1 MSRGWRCGAIVGRPE
16 RHRNARHT
24 IENPARL
31 LAKLRFR
38 QVRCFLEVA
47 QRGSFVA
54 AAEVLGLTQP
64 AVSRS
69 IRELEATLDVTLFDR
84 SQRGA
89 ILTVHGRK
97 LFDAAEAAM
106 ALLAEGLQ
114 ATQDMGGSRELLRMG
129 ALPNVCGLTLPEI
142 VEDFQALY
150 PHSTVR
156 VISGSNADLLARLRQ
171 GALDVVIGRLSDSG
185 AMHGLSFQH
194 LYDESIV
201 FAVGTEHPLAQVGA
215 VPDLRELL
223 EQPMLAPIPGT
234 IIRQELDRFLFKS
247 GFVAPDFAL
256 ESIDAGFI
264 NKTIRASSHVVVTV
278 EALVA
283 DARAAGHVRVLP
295 ISDGTL
301 KGPVGLTT
309 LPGAPEGPAMRT
321 LLGMVRERLSRPPQY
336 TNIDMIRAEKE

>member
-1 MSRGWRCGAIVGRPE
+1 M
-16 RHRNARHT
+16 
-24 IENPARL
+24 
-31 LAKLRFR
+31 
-38 QVRCFLEVA
+38 
-47 QRGSFVA
+47 A

-69 IRELEATLDVTLFDR
+69 IRELETTLDVTLFDR

-89 ILTVHGRK
+89 VLTVHGRK

-106 ALLAEGLQ
+106 ALLTEGLQ
-114 ATQDMGGSRELLRMG
+114 ATQDMGGSRELLRIG
-129 ALPNVCGLTLPEI
+129 ALPNVCGLTLPGI
-142 VEDFQALY
+142 IEDFQEIY
-150 PHSTVR
+150 PRTTVR
-156 VISGSNADLLARLRQ
+156 VVSGSNADLLARLRQ
-171 GALDVVIGRLSDSG
+171 GALDVVIGRLSDST

-201 FAVGTEHPLAQVGA
+201 FAVGTEHPVAQSGVT
-215 VPDLRELL
+215 PELRALL

-234 IIRQELDRFLFKS
+234 IIRQELERFLFKS

-264 NKTIRASSHVVVTV
+264 NKTIRASTHVVVTV

-283 DARAAGHVRVLP
+283 DARAAGHVVVLP
-295 ISDGTL
+295 ISDPAL

-321 LLGMVRERLSRPPQY
+321 LLDMFRERLSRAPLHI
-336 TNIDMIRAEKE
+336 NNDMKEAEKE

>member
-1 MSRGWRCGAIVGRPE
+1 M
-16 RHRNARHT
+16 
-24 IENPARL
+24 
-31 LAKLRFR
+31 
-38 QVRCFLEVA
+38 
-47 QRGSFVA
+47 A

-69 IRELEATLDVTLFDR
+69 IRELETTLDVTLFDR

-89 ILTVHGRK
+89 VLTVHGRK

-106 ALLAEGLQ
+106 ALLTEGLQ
-114 ATQDMGGSRELLRMG
+114 ATQDMGGSRELLRIG
-129 ALPNVCGLTLPEI
+129 ALPNVCGLTLPGI
-142 VEDFQALY
+142 IEDFQEIY
-150 PHSTVR
+150 PRTTVR
-156 VISGSNADLLARLRQ
+156 VVSGSNADLLARLRQ
-171 GALDVVIGRLSDSG
+171 GALDVVIGRLSDST

-201 FAVGTEHPLAQVGA
+201 FAVGTEHPVAQSGVT
-215 VPDLRELL
+215 PELRALL

-234 IIRQELDRFLFKS
+234 IIRQELERFLFKS

-264 NKTIRASSHVVVTV
+264 NKTIRASTHVVVTV

-283 DARAAGHVRVLP
+283 DARAAGHVVVLP
-295 ISDGTL
+295 ISDPAL

-321 LLGMVRERLSRPPQY
+321 LLGMFRERLSRAPRH
-336 TNIDMIRAEKE
+336 TNNDMKEAEKE

>member
-1 MSRGWRCGAIVGRPE
+1 MRCHVPANPVDTRP
-16 RHRNARHT
+16 A

-38 QVRCFLEVA
+38 QVRCFLEVS
-47 QRGSFVA
+47 QRGSFMA
-54 AAEVLGLTQP
+54 AADVLGLTQP

-69 IRELEATLDVTLFDR
+69 IRELEATLDVALFDR
-84 SQRGA
+84 SRRGA
-89 ILTVHGRK
+89 VLTVHGRK

-106 ALLAEGLQ
+106 ALLTEGLQ
-114 ATQDMGGSRELLRMG
+114 ATRDMGGSRELLRIG
-129 ALPNVCGLTLPEI
+129 ALPNVCGLTLPKI
-142 VEDFQALY
+142 VEDFQGIY
-150 PHSTVR
+150 PHTTVR
-156 VISGSNADLLARLRQ
+156 VISGSNADLLARLRR
-171 GALDVVIGRLSDSG
+171 GALDVVIGRLSDST

-201 FAVGTEHPLAQVGA
+201 FAVGIDHPIAKRGLA
-215 VPDLRELL
+215 PDLRELL
-223 EQPMLAPIPGT
+223 EQPMLVPIPET

-264 NKTIRASSHVVVTV
+264 KKTIRASTHVVVTV

-283 DARAAGHVRVLP
+283 DPRAAGQVIVLP
-295 ISDGTL
+295 VTDDAL

-309 LPGAPEGPAMRT
+309 LPGAPEGPAMRM
-321 LLGMVRERLSRPPQY
+321 LLDMLRAQLSRAPLH
-336 TNIDMIRAEKE
+336 TSFGIE